1 MKKRIY
7 SIDVLKL
14 VFAYIIAFFHFGTTI
29 APGPTVAVQ
38 VFFIISGFFLGKKF
52 YARSF
57 ADGGKSYSAWD
68 LVHIVVEIGTN
79 FFFKTA

>member
-52 YARSF
+52 
-57 ADGGKSYSAWD
+57 
-68 LVHIVVEIGTN
+68 
-79 FFFKTA
+79 

>member
-1 MKKRIY
+1 MKRRIY

-38 VFFIISGFFLGKKF
+38 VFFIISVFFL
-52 YARSF
+52 
-57 ADGGKSYSAWD
+57 
-68 LVHIVVEIGTN
+68 
-79 FFFKTA
+79 

>member
-38 VFFIISGFFLGKKF
+38 VFFIKGENPELVWQ
-52 YARSF
+52 F
-57 ADGGKSYSAWD
+57 AGSPTA
-68 LVHIVVEIGTN
+68 HGTIRWIM
-79 FFFKTA
+79 